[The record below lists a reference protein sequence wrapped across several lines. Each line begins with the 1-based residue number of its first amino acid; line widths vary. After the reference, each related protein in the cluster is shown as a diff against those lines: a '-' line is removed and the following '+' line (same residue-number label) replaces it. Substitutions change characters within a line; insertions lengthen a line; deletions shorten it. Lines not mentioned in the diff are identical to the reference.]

1 MFDNLILAFL
11 NLALL
16 SCLNLL
22 TIYSCIPTLTD
33 KIAYIIWM
41 NKYLIRIWFGDS
53 LIKDLQWESDD
64 EEDLLKTVSESIPK
78 EVRVTVENVE
88 RGNAKARWYS

>member
-1 MFDNLILAFL
+1 
-11 NLALL
+11 
-16 SCLNLL
+16 
-22 TIYSCIPTLTD
+22 
-33 KIAYIIWM
+33 M

-53 LIKDLQWESDD
+53 LIKDLQWDSDD